1 MFLKEISWTWTN
13 PNTKRKFEFMLVQEE
28 VNWFQAKDAC
38 AGRGGRLAQPDSQEK
53 NENIRSKISS
63 IQFSHFWFGARK
75 VSNNQWQY
83 TNGSTLIFSD
93 WASGKGIS
101 ISDAY
106 LFK

>member
-1 MFLKEISWTWTN
+1 
-13 PNTKRKFEFMLVQEE
+13 MLVQEE
-28 VNWFQAKDAC
+28 ANWLQAKDAC
-38 AGRGGRLAQPDSQEK
+38 AARGGRLAQPDSQEK

-63 IQFSHFWFGARK
+63 IRFSHFWFGARK
-75 VSNNQWQY
+75 ESNNQWQY